1 MAMLQYQ
8 FIQRALIA
16 GVALSFI
23 TPILGLLLILRR
35 QSLLSD
41 TLSHVSLVGVA
52 LGLLLK
58 FNLTVSTIIVVVIA
72 SMLLESMRRMY
83 RNFSEVSIAVMM
95 SGGMALALVLLSLS
109 TSASSVQI
117 DKYLFGTILL
127 ITQQEVYLLI
137 GLAVI
142 VVILYAIYHRILYVM
157 SFNEDTAHT
166 SGLPVQFIS
175 MAISVI
181 NGIVISLMM
190 PIVGALLVSAL
201 VVIPA
206 ATSISISKSFN
217 QAIGIGIV
225 INLIGIIG
233 GIISSF
239 YFDTPPGATITLFF
253 IVIFVVTSLIKNQF
267 TD

>member
-1 MAMLQYQ
+1 
-8 FIQRALIA
+8 
-16 GVALSFI
+16 
-23 TPILGLLLILRR
+23 
-35 QSLLSD
+35 
-41 TLSHVSLVGVA
+41 
-52 LGLLLK
+52 
-58 FNLTVSTIIVVVIA
+58 
-72 SMLLESMRRMY
+72 
-83 RNFSEVSIAVMM
+83 
-95 SGGMALALVLLSLS
+95 
-109 TSASSVQI
+109 
-117 DKYLFGTILL
+117 
-127 ITQQEVYLLI
+127 
-137 GLAVI
+137 
-142 VVILYAIYHRILYVM
+142 M